1 MFWSC
6 SLSGLASVV
15 PVILL
20 SLDQSAVLHALSAL
34 VGGHG
39 RGVGGKN
46 NEAADCGPGE
56 KGAQEML
63 AAGDYVFGEA
73 PTQISV
79 GGHEGGE
86 AESGGGASA
95 KVGDAATIGRACC
108 CRGERPDFF
117 TTVPLGSISSHFGVS
132 AADEGRLERFLDTA
146 YPGPQ
151 WLVGLGSRPGW
162 GMEPDGFHGRG

>member
-34 VGGHG
+34 VGGCG
-39 RGVGGKN
+39 RGIGGKN

-73 PTQISV
+73 PTQVSV
-79 GGHEGGE
+79 GGRRRGFSQGGRCCDDRQSVLLSRGK
-86 AESGGGASA
+86 AGFFYHRPTGFHFVPFWGVGSRRG
-95 KVGDAATIGRACC
+95 KVGAVFGHGISRASVA
-108 CRGERPDFF
+108 GW
-117 TTVPLGSISSHFGVS
+117 T
-132 AADEGRLERFLDTA
+132 
-146 YPGPQ
+146 
-151 WLVGLGSRPGW
+151 WLPSRMGY
-162 GMEPDGFHGRG
+162 GA